1 MWLSVDC
8 DFLSALR
15 RLGVEA
21 RTMAITD
28 TELSEMYMRYAPI
41 LHARARGI
49 LGDDAEAGDAVQ
61 ETFARVIRAGDG
73 FRSESSPLTWLYQIN
88 TNWCLNRL
96 RDQRGHHR
104 KHVERRGE
112 FVHREEVTPD
122 DERLDDARI
131 RALVASEDD
140 TTQRIVVHLFFDDL
154 TREETA
160 VLVGISVPTLRKRLD
175 EFLRRSRR
183 TLGLTVL
190 SASIAWCALQVMQ
203 GAP

>member
-1 MWLSVDC
+1 
-8 DFLSALR
+8 
-15 RLGVEA
+15 
-21 RTMAITD
+21 MAITD
-28 TELSEMYMRYAPI
+28 TEISEMYVRYAPI

-73 FRSESSPLTWLYQIN
+73 FRAEASPLTWLYQIN

-104 KHVERRGE
+104 KHEERRGE
-112 FVHREEVTPD
+112 IVGDEAVAPD

-131 RALVASEDD
+131 RGLLATEDD
-140 TTQRIVVHLFFDDL
+140 CTQRIVVHLFFDDL

-183 TLGLTVL
+183 TLGLAVL
-190 SASIAWCALQVMQ
+190 GASVAWFSLQLMQ